1 MVRPSTNLLR
11 ITQCVLIF
19 VISGALSASFFR
31 VPRSVTPAG
40 MSTTPTAKMAY
51 QICMEITNRVFND
64 SLLNPNSEDY
74 KKMYDEVNQ
83 LLAEVYGC
91 PTCSTGSVYGGIA
104 TMTFRHGSVIANAT
118 IIFYTEAIN
127 QWVVKFLFLENI
139 KDKPSA
145 LQINTHYTEFEATPV
160 PAVVPNITIPTTPT
174 TTITSTTSM
183 TTTTTTNQPT
193 TTPLSTT
200 TTTFDKTIE
209 GQISV
214 VTLSTT
220 TGSGMKNASV
230 RSTSSPTS
238 TSSSVI
244 TNGSGG
250 NNRTN
255 TTLLPTTSH
264 GASTSPGR
272 VDPEK
277 TSKRPTTSPSSG
289 FTKRPLKPS
298 TRPQS
303 STTTK
308 SSTTTSPSSGFTK
321 RPLKPSTRPQSSTT
335 TKSSTTANMASG
347 GNDGGFSDWV
357 PGWAIALL
365 VLAAVILLLLI
376 IIFIMMVVRWCCK
389 RSKDLYTHE
398 RKSFPNIGS
407 FPAYVSHGPQAPIQE
422 QPNGKTFE
430 TIDDP
435 RKKNKT
441 GMYIV
446 NP

>member
-1 MVRPSTNLLR
+1 
-11 ITQCVLIF
+11 
-19 VISGALSASFFR
+19 
-31 VPRSVTPAG
+31 

-193 TTPLSTT
+193 TTPLATT

-220 TGSGMKNASV
+220 TGSGMRNDSV

-244 TNGSGG
+244 TDGSGG

-272 VDPEK
+272 VDPAK

-298 TRPQS
+298 TRH
-303 STTTK
+303 
-308 SSTTTSPSSGFTK
+308 
-321 RPLKPSTRPQSSTT
+321 QSSTT

-347 GNDGGFSDWV
+347 GNDGGFNDWV

-398 RKSFPNIGS
+398 RKNFPNIGS